1 MSLINRFGTFGAA
14 VSLCLVASAALAHS
28 TLEVQ
33 EAPVKSTY
41 KGVVRVG
48 HGCDGAA
55 TLKVRVRIPEGVIA
69 VKPMPKPGWAVETV
83 KGPYAKAYDNH
94 GTPVSEGVQ
103 EIIWTGKL
111 LDEHYD
117 EFVFRGALTDS
128 LQAGTTLYFPIVQ
141 DCEGGKADRWIE
153 IPAEGRKADDY
164 KYPAPGVK
172 LLPAKASH

>member
-1 MSLINRFGTFGAA
+1 MSYINRLSALGAA
-14 VSLCLVASAALAHS
+14 ASFCLFASAALAHS

-69 VKPMPKPGWAVETV
+69 VKPMPKSDWTVDTVE
-83 KGPYAKAYDNH
+83 GAYAKSYDNH

-103 EIIWTGKL
+103 EIVWTGKL
-111 LDEHYD
+111 LDKHYD
-117 EFVFRGALTDS
+117 EFVFRGTLTDN
-128 LQAGTTLYFPIVQ
+128 LQPGTVLYFPVVQ
-141 DCEGGKADRWIE
+141 ECEGGKADRWIE
-153 IPAEGRKADDY
+153 IPAAGRSVHDY
-164 KYPAPGVK
+164 KYPAPGVR
-172 LLPAKASH
+172 LLPAKATH